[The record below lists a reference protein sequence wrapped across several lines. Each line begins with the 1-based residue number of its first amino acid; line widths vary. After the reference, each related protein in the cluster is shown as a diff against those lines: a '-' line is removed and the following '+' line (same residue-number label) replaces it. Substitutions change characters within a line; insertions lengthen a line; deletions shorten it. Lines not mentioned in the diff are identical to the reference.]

1 MVHMKKTDHVGE
13 LWFNT
18 KTERLHQRTRIGF
31 AKTLWRDISGLLK
44 KKSAERITKRRKKVC
59 IGNVSFPVKELSY
72 NWYYD

>member
-1 MVHMKKTDHVGE
+1 MVHMKETDQVGE

-44 KKSAERITKRRKKVC
+44 KIDEKSVQK
-59 IGNVSFPVKELSY
+59 
-72 NWYYD
+72 